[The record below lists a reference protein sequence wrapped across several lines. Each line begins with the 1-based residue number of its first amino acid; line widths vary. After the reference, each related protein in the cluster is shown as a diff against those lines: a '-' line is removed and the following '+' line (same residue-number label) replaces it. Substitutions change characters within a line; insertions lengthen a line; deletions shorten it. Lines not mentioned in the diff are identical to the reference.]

1 MDTSVGLTGCPLI
14 VIIIAIAIAIAIA
27 GQTAEPNGLTF
38 LNYFFKNIFFFLQNW
53 I

>member
-1 MDTSVGLTGCPLI
+1 MYIYMS
-14 VIIIAIAIAIAIA
+14 AIA

-38 LNYFFKNIFFFLQNW
+38 LKGTLHTQGVTVANQNS